1 MPFKPLKLFR
11 LFKPLSMP
19 NITEIEKI
27 PPQNIE
33 AEKSLLGAVLVDKD
47 AMIKIADDIS
57 ADDFYKNSHCDIFE
71 TMAELYNKNEP
82 IDLLT
87 LSARLEEKGQL
98 EKVGGRS
105 YLASLSASVPTSSHI
120 KQYAN
125 IIKKKSTLRKL
136 LSASSKITAMSFNE
150 EDEIEKLLD
159 DAQQEL
165 YGVTQTH
172 LKKTFTDI
180 RTVLNEA
187 FERIDELHKEKGKL
201 RGIPT
206 GFKKLDNLLA
216 GLQKSDLII
225 LAARPSVGKTSLALD
240 IPRYAAVKNKTPVGI
255 FSLEM
260 SKEQLVDRLLC
271 SEAGVD
277 LWKMRTGNLSDR
289 PDSDDFPRIGRA
301 MGVLSEAPIYI
312 DDTPGNNVMQIKT
325 KARRLQAEHGLGLII
340 IDYLQLMESH
350 KNYGGDNR
358 VQEVAEISRNL
369 KGIARELNI
378 PVLALSQ
385 LSRAVEQSKPAIP
398 KLSHLR
404 ESGSIEQD
412 ADVVMFIYRKSA
424 DRNYREE
431 DISPDERNIGEIHIA
446 KHRNGPIGQVKLFF
460 DETRASYKNLE
471 TPFENTTGQPAQ
483 NSPSAP
489 KPNNSPPMPR
499 F

>member
-1 MPFKPLKLFR
+1 MD
-11 LFKPLSMP
+11 
-19 NITEIEKI
+19 NITDIEKI

-33 AEKSLLGAVLVDKD
+33 AEKSLLGAILVDKD
-47 AMIKIADDIS
+47 AMIKIADDIT
-57 ADDFYKNSHCDIFE
+57 ADDFYKNSHGDIYE
-71 TMAELYNKNEP
+71 AMVELYNKNEP

-87 LSARLEEKGQL
+87 LSARLEEKNKL

-105 YLASLSASVPTSSHI
+105 YLAGLSTAVPTSSHI

-125 IIKKKSTLRKL
+125 IVRKKSTLRKL
-136 LSASSKITAMSFNE
+136 LSASSKITALSFKE
-150 EDEIEKLLD
+150 ENEIEQLLD
-159 DAQQEL
+159 EAQQEL

-172 LKKTFTDI
+172 LKKSFTDI
-180 RTVLNEA
+180 RTVLNDA
-187 FERIDELHKEKGKL
+187 FERLDELHKEKGKL
-201 RGIPT
+201 RGTPT
-206 GFKKLDNLLA
+206 GFTKLDNLLA
-216 GLQKSDLII
+216 GLQKSDLVI

-240 IPRYAAVKNKTPVGI
+240 IARYAAVKNKTPVGI

-271 SEAGVD
+271 SEAGID

-325 KARRLQAEHGLGLII
+325 KARRLQAEHGLGLLI

-350 KNYGGDNR
+350 KNRNSDNR

-385 LSRAVEQSKPAIP
+385 LSRAVEQNKPAIP

-431 DISPDERNIGEIHIA
+431 DIPPDERNIGEIHIA
-446 KHRNGPIGQVKLFF
+446 KHRNGPTGLVKLFF
-460 DETRASYKNLE
+460 DQTQASYKNLDSSY
-471 TPFENTTGQPAQ
+471 ENF
-483 NSPSAP
+483 SPP
-489 KPNNSPPMPR
+489 KPSEPPNAPEQKNPSPEVK